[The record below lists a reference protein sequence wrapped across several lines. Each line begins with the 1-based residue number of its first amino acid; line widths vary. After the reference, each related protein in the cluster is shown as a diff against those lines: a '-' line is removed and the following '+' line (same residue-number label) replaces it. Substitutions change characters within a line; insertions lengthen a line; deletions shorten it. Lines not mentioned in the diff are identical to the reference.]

1 MYLYFYDSLSA
12 VPVKD
17 HFPLLSSGEVITE
30 LESDKDFKYLC
41 ILEANDIIHTEMKDK
56 IQKEYYR
63 RMRQLT
69 SWELND
75 GNTFQAINYRDV
87 NLKERQKN

>member
-1 MYLYFYDSLSA
+1 
-12 VPVKD
+12 
-17 HFPLLSSGEVITE
+17 
-30 LESDKDFKYLC
+30 
-41 ILEANDIIHTEMKDK
+41 MKDK